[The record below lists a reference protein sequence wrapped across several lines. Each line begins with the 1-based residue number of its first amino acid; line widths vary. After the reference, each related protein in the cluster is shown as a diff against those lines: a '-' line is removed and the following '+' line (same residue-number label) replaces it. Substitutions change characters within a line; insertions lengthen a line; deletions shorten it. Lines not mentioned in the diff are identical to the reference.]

1 MRAASV
7 AAALLGLAVLMA
19 GAAHAQEG
27 VQVLSWWPEHPTK
40 SFFAG
45 KKASCVL
52 GVRNTGQDRFNVTY
66 AMANLASPYNATM
79 NLFNFTGQ
87 YLGDVP
93 LGPGEETSAEY
104 TIFFPRQLP
113 PRDFILKV
121 SLFYSSNGAFLQR
134 EFFNETITIIEE
146 PTWLD
151 TQLIGLYIIG
161 LAVLAGILYSAL
173 EFAKG
178 QGWVKKSK
186 PVARPA
192 ATSSNKDEW
201 LRGTAA
207 DPKLRKK
214 Q

>member
-1 MRAASV
+1 
-7 AAALLGLAVLMA
+7 MA

-27 VQVLSWWPEHPTK
+27 VQVLNWWPEHPTK

-52 GVRNTGQDRFNVTY
+52 GVRNTGQERVNVTY
-66 AMANLASPYNATM
+66 AAATLASPYNASM
-79 NLFNFTGQ
+79 SLFNFTGQ

-121 SLFYSSNGAFLQR
+121 SLFYSANGAFLQR

-161 LAVLAGILYSAL
+161 LAVLGATLYSAV

-178 QGWVKKSK
+178 QGWIKKSK